1 MRILYFVQYFNLPH
15 EPGGSRPYQFARA
28 WTQAGHEVTVVT
40 GAVNHK
46 TLTVPDQYRGKFS
59 VEEDVD
65 GIRLLRVWSYAG
77 IRGSFKKRLL
87 NFGSYAVSA
96 ALAGLFKGGKPD
108 LIYASTTPLLVGLP
122 GVVTSHW
129 RNVPFV
135 FEVRDLWPQSAV
147 VAGIL
152 KPESLATRLASG
164 LARYLYDSAARCVA
178 VTQGIA
184 DGLEAE
190 GQAREKLLF
199 VPNGVDDWMVEEARR
214 GAAARSEAGPFE
226 IVYCGAHGKWN
237 GLGQILDAATQLKDD
252 RSICFRFIG
261 DGDEREALIQ
271 RAQHEGLSQC
281 RFEGAV
287 PKQSAF
293 EAIRRGGAS
302 VVVTWAHPFQRM
314 VLANKIFDYLAA
326 GRPVIVAAEGE
337 MKTLVDAAG
346 CGITVRPEQPQ
357 ELAEAI
363 QRIAALSPA
372 ERDAMGM
379 RGQRYI
385 LERYQRADLADR
397 LLTEFAV
404 LTGQPARLRPRTAAV
419 DANAPQEV
427 RA

>member
-46 TLTVPDQYRGKFS
+46 TLSVPERYRGKL
-59 VEEDVD
+59 VAEEDVD

-87 NFGSYAVSA
+87 NFGSYAASA
-96 ALAGLFKGGKPD
+96 ALVGLFKGGRPD
-108 LIYASTTPLLVGLP
+108 LVYASTTPLLVGLP

-152 KPESLATRLASG
+152 RPDSLGTRLAAG
-164 LARYLYDSAARCVA
+164 LARYFYDSAARCVA

-184 DGLEAE
+184 DGLHSE

-199 VPNGVDDWMVEEARR
+199 VPNGVDDWMVDAARR
-214 GAAARSEAGPFE
+214 GAAPRRETGDFE

-237 GLGQILDAATQLKDD
+237 GLGQVLDAARLVQEDP
-252 RSICFRFIG
+252 SIHFRFIG
-261 DGDEREALIQ
+261 DGDEREALMN
-271 RAQHEGLSQC
+271 RAQQEGLSRC
-281 RFEGAV
+281 RFEGAI
-287 PKQSAF
+287 PKQAAF
-293 EAIRRGGAS
+293 EAIRSAGAS

-337 MKTLVDAAG
+337 MKTLVDDAR

-357 ELAEAI
+357 ELAAAI
-363 QRIAALSPA
+363 RRMAALSA
-372 ERDAMGM
+372 TERDAMGQ
-379 RGQRYI
+379 RGQNYI

-397 LLTEFAV
+397 LLTEFAK
-404 LTGQPARLRPRTAAV
+404 LTGQPARLRPRTTAA
-419 DANAPQEV
+419 DAPRPQTV
-427 RA
+427 RS